1 MQPLLDDC
9 DIVAL
14 PSYREG
20 TPRILIEA
28 AAMGKPI
35 VATDIAGCRGLV
47 VDGENGFLVPVKLIE
62 PLMEAMEKLVVDADL
77 REKFGRRGRE
87 IVRAEF
93 DERIVLEKTLG
104 VYGELYKPG
113 TRDAKRVTRKS

>member
-1 MQPLLDDC
+1 
-9 DIVAL
+9 
-14 PSYREG
+14 
-20 TPRILIEA
+20 
-28 AAMGKPI
+28 
-35 VATDIAGCRGLV
+35 
-47 VDGENGFLVPVKLIE
+47 
-62 PLMEAMEKLVVDADL
+62 MEKLVVDADL